1 MQQGFTQ
8 SVSLEKGEKKISIEN
23 QSCQVLSRLADVQK
37 QNVAYRASFHENG
50 L

>member
-8 SVSLEKGEKKISIEN
+8 TFIREREKKISIEN
-23 QSCQVLSRLADVQK
+23 QSCQVLSRLADVQEQK
-37 QNVAYRASFHENG
+37 LAYRASFHENG